1 MIEEWR
7 GRADSGK
14 VVASA
19 VLSTRCKR
27 CAARPRAPLSRCD
40 AMPAREPA
48 SLCCYS
54 RQPLTFARSVP
65 CALAGDARRRR
76 LVLELDPHE
85 LARRPDRARRHPLVD
100 THAEH
105 ERCRSWR
112 RPASRALDL
121 AQVQQGGA
129 RSSSMCLRASAGE
142 RMCMP
147 ARRAVTSAR
156 AHGDCQCMAAQPCGC
171 ANSNLH
177 VCGNDTS
184 AAESENLASLNKFK
198 YGKFRNV
205 RACCDGSEHTNM
217 RSCCDGRVVCQ
228 YGI

>member
-1 MIEEWR
+1 M
-7 GRADSGK
+7 
-14 VVASA
+14 
-19 VLSTRCKR
+19 LSTRCKR

-48 SLCCYS
+48 SLCCCGCH
-54 RQPLTFARSVP
+54 PLTFARSVP
-65 CALAGDARRRR
+65 CAGAGDARLRQA
-76 LVLELDPHE
+76 VLDLHE
-85 LARRPDRARRHPLVD
+85 LAHHPDRVRRRHLD
-100 THAEH
+100 ETEAE
-105 ERCRSWR
+105 
-112 RPASRALDL
+112 PAV
-121 AQVQQGGA
+121 QVEKATGLTCSNPCSQARQGA
-129 RSSSMCLRASAGE
+129 RSAPMCLCASAGDS
-142 RMCMP
+142 MCM
-147 ARRAVTSAR
+147 RASCGATQR

>member
-1 MIEEWR
+1 MECALISARWSRPSCGRSGPSGAPPDR
-7 GRADSGK
+7 GHSSPVATPCPRASPSL
-14 VVASA
+14 SA
-19 VLSTRCKR
+19 AAAATRSRLHDLSHVRAQEMRDYDGHCWTWTCTSSRIVRTEFGDDISTRR
-27 CAARPRAPLSRCD
+27 TPS
-40 AMPAREPA
+40 
-48 SLCCYS
+48 S
-54 RQPLTFARSVP
+54 
-65 CALAGDARRRR
+65 
-76 LVLELDPHE
+76 
-85 LARRPDRARRHPLVD
+85 
-100 THAEH
+100 
-105 ERCRSWR
+105 RCRSRR